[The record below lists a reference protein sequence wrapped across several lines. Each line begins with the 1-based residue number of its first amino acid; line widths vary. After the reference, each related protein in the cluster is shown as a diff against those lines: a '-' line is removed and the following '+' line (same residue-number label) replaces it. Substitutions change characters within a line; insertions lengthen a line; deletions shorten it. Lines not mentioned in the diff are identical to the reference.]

1 MVCGIFELMTLPL
14 KVFREFNHKV
24 FSERRKFNYKTFFE
38 FIENSIIKHFLL
50 KLFRNGLL
58 AEKFSSIGCFS
69 INSNM
74 FYYRLL
80 DELKKCFIIEFS
92 IDSKMFYNCNLK
104 NFESKIVLFWTFSLF
119 DEHFSF
125 LILYFPFLF
134 FRHVIELRFRGI
146 DILIQN
152 LYRFQI

>member
-104 NFESKIVLFWTFSLF
+104 NFESKIVLF
-119 DEHFSF
+119 
-125 LILYFPFLF
+125 
-134 FRHVIELRFRGI
+134 
-146 DILIQN
+146 
-152 LYRFQI
+152 